1 MHRFSTLSLFAVLLV
16 LLASPRA
23 ALACPSCAEA
33 VPADSGTEE
42 DDQARLARAYNHS
55 IYLMLVVPYGAL
67 GFVGVMVYRHLRV
80 RGRMEQKLLDSMR
93 IVSPDEPTSPLSGD
107 RACSPPSPDGTS

>member
-1 MHRFSTLSLFAVLLV
+1 MHRLSTLPLIAVLLV
-16 LLASPRA
+16 LLATPRA

-33 VPADSGTEE
+33 VPSGSGTED

-55 IYLMLVVPYGAL
+55 IYLMIVVPYGAL

-80 RGRMEQKLLDSMR
+80 RGRMQQELLDSMR
-93 IVSPDEPTSPLSGD
+93 NVSPDESTSPLSGD
-107 RACSPPSPDGTS
+107 RACSPPSPDETS